1 MIIYNYYFAIL
12 ILAIFF
18 FFISTKN
25 SSILLAL
32 IIIIIISY
40 YYFNKIQIYND
51 KKITTYKNKVKLI
64 ENAFN
69 DRKEIITSD
78 YIFKSFPTEIK
89 YLNQQELADGW
100 NQVISS
106 RSNKKLINHFSLT
119 LAFLPEKYW
128 KSIKKIKKVQN

>member
-51 KKITTYKNKVKLI
+51 KKITLKRELDSADTKVKSGLVQL
-64 ENAFN
+64 ENGKYIN
-69 DRKEIITSD
+69 IVTLEKETPGT
-78 YIFKSFPTEIK
+78 FPGHPLRIMHS
-89 YLNQQELADGW
+89 
-100 NQVISS
+100 V
-106 RSNKKLINHFSLT
+106 
-119 LAFLPEKYW
+119 
-128 KSIKKIKKVQN
+128 